1 LEIICFISFK
11 NSTQE
16 LLQNKFNQHYIQLQQ
31 QSSGTTFGMSEH
43 KAKSEKFLKKAER
56 EACWNAKDKFW

>member
-1 LEIICFISFK
+1 LY
-11 NSTQE
+11 STSPTR
-16 LLQNKFNQHYIQLQQ
+16 
-31 QSSGTTFGMSEH
+31 SSGTTFGMSEH